1 MLIIKINLLRD
12 SVLTVSFDEG
22 NLKGM
27 TIEFIGEDLFYETVG
42 DILALYSDSGK
53 IITPI
58 ERKLTAKEYKYTKT
72 AILSYAKTCAKLEK
86 QPKKI
91 TFIEI

>member
-1 MLIIKINLLRD
+1 MLTI
-12 SVLTVSFDEG
+12 SFSEG

-53 IITPI
+53 IIAPI
-58 ERKLTAKEYKYTKT
+58 ERKLTTEEYEYTKT
-72 AILSYAKTCAKLEK
+72 VILAYAKTCAKKEK
-86 QPKKI
+86 WKRKI
-91 TFIEI
+91 AFIEI